1 MRWLAAL
8 AAGVCAAIALFGTF
22 YGQKSLD
29 DWQSGRAEL
38 VSRIAALERDPG
50 SPNREGNLRSAHQ
63 LLDLTNGVAFERV
76 GLSTLALVLGI
87 VGAVA
92 SWRYAERHLSRVRL
106 VVCAVLGALIPVVVA
121 GLVLL
126 MLGAGAIR
134 G

>member
-8 AAGVCAAIALFGTF
+8 AAGICAAIALFGTF

-38 VSRIAALERDPG
+38 VSRIAALERDAG
-50 SPNREGNLRSAHQ
+50 SPNRDRNLRSAHE
-63 LLDLTNGVAFERV
+63 LLELTNGVAFERV
-76 GLSTLALVLGI
+76 GLSTLALVLG
-87 VGAVA
+87 VAGAGV
-92 SWRYAERHLSRVRL
+92 SWRYAGRHFGRIRL
-106 VVCAVLGALIPVVVA
+106 ALLAAAGALIPVA
-121 GLVLL
+121 IGGLVLM